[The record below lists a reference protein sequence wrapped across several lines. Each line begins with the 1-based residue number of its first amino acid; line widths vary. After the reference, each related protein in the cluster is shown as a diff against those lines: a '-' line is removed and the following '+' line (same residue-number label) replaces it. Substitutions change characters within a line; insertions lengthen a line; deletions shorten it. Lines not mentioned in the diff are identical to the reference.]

1 MLDTNILVSII
12 FFPSDI
18 TKQLTKQLAIYH
30 KIILCDYVIEELRL
44 VTQRKFPKKI
54 NSLNQF

>member
-12 FFPSDI
+12 FFPLDI

-54 NSLNQF
+54 G